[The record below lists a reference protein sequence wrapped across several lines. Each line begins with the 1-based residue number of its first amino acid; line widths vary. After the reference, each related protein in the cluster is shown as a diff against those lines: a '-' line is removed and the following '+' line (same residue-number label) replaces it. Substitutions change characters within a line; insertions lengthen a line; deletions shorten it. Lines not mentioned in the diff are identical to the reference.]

1 MVTVIPV
8 LLCRPYVGY
17 ENREVRTMQ
26 LAPTA
31 PGALLWVG
39 YNDTSVIALLEHVHR
54 TELDAE
60 IAALAPVGE
69 DGDPAPWQTSPPWL
83 TALL

>member
-1 MVTVIPV
+1 M
-8 LLCRPYVGY
+8 LLISIFLRWIDVGY
-17 ENREVRTMQ
+17 EDGEVGTVQ

-69 DGDPAPWQTSPPWL
+69 DGNPAPRQISPPRL